1 MKHCKTWLSL
11 ILIGAVVNLLAF
23 RPIPAQPVEEE
34 DVRKEA
40 EEARRAL
47 ELFLREQRVL
57 FRQGELELE
66 LSTFYSMDTRE
77 ELRSVDGSI
86 AVPAEI
92 TNRSVLPTL
101 IVRYGL
107 VNNLEL
113 DVEIPFF
120 GYAEEETDFRVEG
133 IQTMEGIIQIERIR
147 TIDDQGLG
155 DIVGRLR
162 YQLWR
167 EQGGRPDVILDLNG
181 KSRTG
186 DDPLLGTG
194 HWNVGGGIT
203 LVKTLDPVVFF
214 GRLGYTYT
222 LEQKG
227 RDPGDEISYSIGMG
241 FSLNDRVSFNMQ
253 AIGAYVG
260 RTERDGEKIP
270 GSSLEIFSLQFGV
283 TVLVTR
289 YLFVEPVVNFGLT
302 DDAVD
307 VVVGVNVPFQF

>member
-11 ILIGAVVNLLAF
+11 ILIGVIVNLLASL
-23 RPIPAQPVEEE
+23 PIPAQPVEED

-47 ELFLREQRVL
+47 EFFLREQRVI

-66 LSTFYSMDTRE
+66 LDTFYSMDTRE

-92 TNRSVLPTL
+92 TNRSVFPTL

-107 VNNLEL
+107 LNNLEL

-120 GYAEEETDFRVEG
+120 GYAEEETDFRVER
-133 IQTMEGIIQIERIR
+133 IQTTEGIIEIERIR

-155 DIVGRLR
+155 DITGRLR
-162 YQLWR
+162 YQIWR
-167 EQGGRPDVILDLNG
+167 EQGASPDVILDLNG

-186 DDPLLGTG
+186 DEPLLGTG

-222 LEQKG
+222 LERKG
-227 RDPGDEISYSIGMG
+227 RNPGDEISYSIGMG

-260 RTERDGEKIP
+260 RTKRDGEELP
-270 GSSLEIFSLQFGV
+270 GSSLEILSLQFSV

-289 YLFVEPVVNFGLT
+289 RLFVEPVVNFGLT

-307 VVVGVNVPFQF
+307 VVVGINVPFQF

>member
-1 MKHCKTWLSL
+1 MKHCKTRLFL
-11 ILIGAVVNLLAF
+11 ILIGVVVNLLASL
-23 RPIPAQPVEEE
+23 PIPAQPVEE

-40 EEARRAL
+40 EEAQESL

-57 FRQGELELE
+57 FRQGELNLE
-66 LSTFYSMDTRE
+66 LSMFYSMDTGD
-77 ELRSVDGSI
+77 ELRSIDGSI
-86 AVPAEI
+86 AVPAKI

-101 IVRYGL
+101 IARYGL
-107 VNNLEL
+107 VNDLEL

-120 GYAEEETDFRVEG
+120 GYAEEKADFRVER
-133 IQTMEGIIQIERIR
+133 IQTTAGIIQIERIR

-167 EQGGRPDVILDLNG
+167 EQGARPDVILDLNG

-194 HWNVGGGIT
+194 HWNVGVGIT

-222 LEQKG
+222 LERKG

-241 FSLNDRVSFNMQ
+241 LSLNDRVSFNMQ

-260 RTERDGEKIP
+260 RTERDGIDVPE
-270 GSSLEIFSLQFGV
+270 SSLEILSLQFSV

-289 YLFVEPVVNFGLT
+289 RLFVEPVVNFGLT
-302 DDAVD
+302 DDATD
-307 VVVGVNVPFQF
+307 VVVGVNIPFQF